1 MSSTGATGEG
11 AGSTPT
17 PYVAVDADLVQ
28 ATIEAMQAAC
38 DARGVLLR
46 PHAKTHKSLEVARR
60 QLAAGAVG
68 LSVATIGEG
77 EVFAD
82 LLAAHDRDL
91 LVAYPVAVEPDR
103 LRALAARVRVVVGVD
118 AREGVDRAAAAGVAV
133 SIEVDCG
140 LRRSGVRPG
149 QAGALAS
156 YAAAR
161 GVEVVGAFTF
171 PGHGYALDGGR
182 ARAAADE
189 ATALR
194 EAGESFAEHGVEAQA
209 RSGGSAP
216 TVALS
221 LADAASPVTELR
233 PGVYVFGDAQQVAL
247 GSTTLDRVALTVR
260 TRVVSTAVPGQV
272 VLDAGAK
279 VLGVDRP
286 AYVDSHGLVPAYPHA
301 RLARLWE
308 HHGVLETGDGPRP
321 ALGELVDVV
330 PNHVCS
336 VVNLVDVLHV
346 PARGETWTVD
356 ARGRN
361 A

>member
-1 MSSTGATGEG
+1 MSS
-11 AGSTPT
+11 SVPT
-17 PYVAVDADLVQ
+17 PHVAVDEDVVRANI
-28 ATIEAMQAAC
+28 AAMQAAC
-38 DARGVLLR
+38 DARGVDLR

-60 QLAAGAVG
+60 QLAAGAAG

-91 LVAYPVAVEPDR
+91 LVAYPVLVDVDR
-103 LRALAARVRVVVGVD
+103 LRALATRVRVVVGVD
-118 AREGVDRAAAAGVAV
+118 AREGIDRAAAAEVAV

-140 LRRSGVRPG
+140 LRRSGVRPE
-149 QAGALAS
+149 QAGDLAS
-156 YAAAR
+156 YAAER
-161 GVEVVGAFTF
+161 GVTVTGVFTF
-171 PGHGYALDGGR
+171 PGHGYAVGGGR
-182 ARAAADE
+182 QQAAVDEAAA
-189 ATALR
+189 LR
-194 EAGESFAEHGVEAQA
+194 AAGESLAAHGVEAPV

-216 TVALS
+216 TVAHS
-221 LADAASPVTELR
+221 LADTASPVTELR
-233 PGVYVFGDAQQVAL
+233 PGVYVFGDAQQLAL

-260 TRVVSTAVPGQV
+260 ARVVSTAVPGQV

-336 VVNLVDVLHV
+336 VVNLVDELHV
-346 PARGETWTVD
+346 GGSGVTWPVD

-361 A
+361 Q